1 MGALSI
7 EEVEVVVE
15 REPRSSAAPTGAA
28 FYIWITDEDNI
39 DHLVVAEPVES
50 NDEQ

>member
-1 MGALSI
+1 MASVLTES
-7 EEVEVVVE
+7 VEVVVE

-28 FYIWITDEDNI
+28 FYIWITDEDNV